1 MPGVQAHT
9 HVSCIQSSPGL
20 LPAFCVIIDGMTDPA
35 ILADDQIV
43 TSDPMASG
51 SLRPGNG
58 STFHTDLPVVNITI
72 QLTNDEH
79 ISPPQLGKIDII
91 EEWSIHVEYYKV

>member
-1 MPGVQAHT
+1 
-9 HVSCIQSSPGL
+9 
-20 LPAFCVIIDGMTDPA
+20 MTDPA

-51 SLRPGNG
+51 SLRPENG
-58 STFHTDLPVVNITI
+58 STFQTDLPVVNITI

-79 ISPPQLGKIDII
+79 ISAPQLGKIDID
-91 EEWSIHVEYYKV
+91 EEWSIHVAYYKVCIVCAAARESGVPCCTLALKNMLPPQKQ